1 MSASISCSDPKAL
14 ALYERR
20 KRRFF
25 VRGVSFAL
33 ASGACYGL
41 YTAFLTLAESQ
52 GVWGAWFSGGA
63 WGDGAAP
70 LSAFTVTF
78 ALAALAAGL
87 NDLASGIWALAVCA
101 KNGQLGDLC
110 KTVRSKPGVAMMACA
125 VIGGPLA
132 SIAYIVALNAS
143 TAAGNPGMI
152 VPVAALNCA
161 IGAVLGRILFKQDLA
176 AHKVAGIAVCLVA
189 AALIGG
195 ASMSAMGSEAVLGCG
210 FALLA
215 AFGWGFEGCVAG
227 FGTAL
232 IDYRIGIAIR
242 QTTAGLL
249 ELLVMFP
256 VLAAVGDGIGSIPQ
270 LAGAALSDPVLLVF
284 LVSGFFAMPAYSFWY
299 KGNSMCGTALGMA
312 CNGTYAFWGPFFIW
326 VLMGLLNV
334 GGLAADYPPLSPVQW
349 IGALVMVGGIFLIA
363 LNPIDSAR
371 KRKEVCD
378 D

>member
-1 MSASISCSDPKAL
+1 MPASVSCSDPKAL

-33 ASGACYGL
+33 ASGVCYGI

-52 GVWGAWFSGGA
+52 GVWGEWFSGGA

-70 LSAFTVTF
+70 LSAFTVAF

-87 NDLASGIWALAVCA
+87 NDLASGVWALAVCA

-143 TAAGNPGMI
+143 IAAGNPGMI

-176 AHKVAGIAVCLVA
+176 AHKVTGIVVCLVA

-195 ASMSAMGSEAVLGCG
+195 ASVSAMGPEAVLGCG

-256 VLAAVGDGIGSIPQ
+256 VLAAVGDGIRSIPQ
-270 LAGAALSDPVLLVF
+270 LAGAALSDPALLVF

-371 KRKEVCD
+371 KRKEVCGD
-378 D
+378 